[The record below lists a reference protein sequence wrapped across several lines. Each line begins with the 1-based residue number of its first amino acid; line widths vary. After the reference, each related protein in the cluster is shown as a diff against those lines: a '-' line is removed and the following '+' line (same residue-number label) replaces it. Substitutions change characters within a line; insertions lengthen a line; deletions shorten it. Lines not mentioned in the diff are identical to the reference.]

1 MSADKVI
8 RHRRSAVVDLLRAEP
23 IRLKIVASLI
33 SFLATCAIP
42 AASPEHHSVVTY
54 YDRNRD
60 GIADYELHQV
70 PGTTYWTWAYVDSKF
85 TGGYDVRLKLAYP
98 FGSDAVNIP
107 VPRHVKLIPGMPPAA
122 ADQRFDA
129 PTPAP

>member
-8 RHRRSAVVDLLRAEP
+8 RHRRPAIVDLLRTGP
-23 IRLKIVASLI
+23 IRLKIVPSFF
-33 SFLATCAIP
+33 SFLASCALA
-42 AASPEHHSVVTY
+42 AASPEDHSVVTY

-85 TGGYDVRLKLAYP
+85 TGRYDVRLKLAYP
-98 FGSDAVNIP
+98 FGSDAVNIR
-107 VPRHVKLIPGMPPAA
+107 VPRHVKLIPGMPPYA
-122 ADQRFDA
+122 ADQRFKA